1 VRLRQHSTTMS
12 RSLEAV
18 LAKLSLATCLDRP
31 MLVKQV
37 QVEEMLISMAT
48 LVELILEKATFSEL
62 VICRSPP
69 KETRAR
75 QFDQKTALRV
85 M

>member
-1 VRLRQHSTTMS
+1 MS

-69 KETRAR
+69 KEPRPPIR
-75 QFDQKTALRV
+75 SKNSTASDV
-85 M
+85 KSFTNAS